1 MKEEYIRESEQGDV
15 PPSEASVSEEEGDF
29 EDSFLREVAHADAL
43 LRVPLPGARMGG
55 GEGRRFEILEEL
67 GGGAMGRVFRARD
80 VELRREVALKFL
92 LPRSARAGQLS
103 GSRLWEEA
111 RAIAQL
117 DHENIVR
124 LFDVSEWRGAPWE
137 PNVPFLVM
145 ECLEGE
151 SLTSVLR
158 RGRPGLRRTLEILD
172 AVAAGLAH
180 AHAHHIVH
188 RDLKPSN
195 VLLTRDGRVKLLD
208 FGLAHL
214 MSSSSPIVPHLPTA
228 GTPAYMAPEQWR
240 GGEQDARTDLWAAG
254 VLMYEMLTGE
264 FPYPFTSLQ
273 ELRERVLSPEPVPA
287 VRERVPELPEEVE
300 RLVAALLVK
309 EPARRLGSASELRTW
324 LRRLEDSLGPWRE
337 TPKFVPP
344 QRRQVTLVSCTLVTS
359 SSNEGWLD
367 PEDASERHAAFHRR
381 CADII
386 QRYEGAIALSIG
398 EEMLACFGYP
408 TAREDDSERA
418 VRAGLQLTRAFQ
430 EESRHLD
437 HPGLAVR
444 VGIHTDEVVFDAL
457 SLDGQGRLPALQGEA
472 PRVAASLSRQ
482 AGASTVLLSGTT
494 WRLVRGAFESEPI
507 GLPPVET
514 YRVLR
519 ERGVASR
526 FERALV
532 AGGLSPLVG
541 RDCEL
546 ERLRGFWTRARDGVG
561 ACLLLSGEA
570 GIGKSRLIQELWER
584 VSPESSYRLRCQC
597 WWQFRNSAF
606 SPLIELLR
614 CFFQFG
620 SDALQ
625 RQKPSEVDARL
636 MALGVPPKLWREIS
650 VLLAAPCTGDD
661 SCLAALEN
669 QKECKRMVLDA
680 LRLLFLRM
688 AEERP
693 VLLVVEDLHWADPS
707 TLELLGLLSEHISKA
722 RLLVV
727 LSARPEFQPSWP
739 PHLGF
744 HPIVLDRLSSES
756 TVALVRGLA
765 RGRSLPEETVSQLV
779 AKTDGIPLFVEE
791 MTRLVLEREP
801 GGHLPP
807 IPVTLRELL
816 LSRLDALPPRQKALA
831 QLCAVVG
838 RGFSHALIS
847 QLLARDEAL
856 LQEDLAG
863 LVSAGLLQRSW
874 EEPGG
879 DAYQFRHALIQ
890 EAAYQSLPRSSRRQH
905 HRRVAQALVERFQDV
920 VSARPEVLAH
930 HYTEAGEYAVA
941 LPHWERAA
949 QMAIVRSASLEA
961 LSHTQQALALLRHL
975 PDRRAY
981 QGDEL
986 RLLNSLGIL
995 LMDIKGYGSPEVER
1009 TYARVLELFRQ
1020 MGDVVPQ
1027 LELLWMGLGAYFSMT
1042 GRFDRMQELAEQLL
1056 LLGQRRKSP
1065 ELIAQGYRMF
1075 STLCFQK
1082 GELDR
1087 ALDYREQVT
1096 WLMSSRSALNGVL
1109 DEKLWSTE
1117 RVDDLVIQSFV
1128 YVLRIQPLESQQCMN
1143 ELLALARGRGHP
1155 VNRVCALIHAA
1166 GIHQLHGDARGT
1178 LRLSEEGLGLASGI
1192 WLQPLVAG
1200 GRALRG
1206 WALTRLGRTREGL
1219 EAMRSGIDQLK
1230 ELGSKAF
1237 MHYFLGLLADVY
1249 LELGRVEE
1257 GLSAVE
1263 AGLRI
1268 SEETGARFFE
1278 AELHR
1283 IHGELLRA
1291 DGREAEAR
1299 CCLLRA
1305 LAVARRQRA
1314 SLFELRATLALARQ
1328 PDMAHPEAAPRRL
1341 ARLCGRFAPDL
1352 DVKELH
1358 EARLLLEQLREGG
1371 REGVSA

>member
-1 MKEEYIRESEQGDV
+1 M
-15 PPSEASVSEEEGDF
+15 PPPGAPVSEEVEDF

-43 LRVPLPGARMGG
+43 LRVPMPGARMGG
-55 GEGRRFEILEEL
+55 REGRRFEILEEL

-80 VELRREVALKFL
+80 VELGREVALKFL
-92 LPRSARAGQLS
+92 LPRNGRAGQLP

-111 RAIAQL
+111 RAIARL

-124 LFDVSEWRGAPWE
+124 LFDVSEWSGAPWE
-137 PNVPFLVM
+137 PRVPFLVM

-158 RGRPGLRRTLEILD
+158 RGRPGLRRTLEILS

-214 MSSSSPIVPHLPTA
+214 MSRTSPLVPHLPTA

-240 GGEQDARTDLWAAG
+240 GGTQDARTDLWAAG
-254 VLMYEMLTGE
+254 ILMYEMLTGE

-273 ELRERVLSPEPVPA
+273 ELRERVLSPDPMPS
-287 VRERVPELPEEVE
+287 VRERAPELPEEVE
-300 RLVAALLVK
+300 RLVAALLIK
-309 EPARRLGSASELRTW
+309 EPSRRLGTASELRTR
-324 LRRLEDSLGPWRE
+324 LRQLEDLLGPWRE
-337 TPKFVPP
+337 TPKLMPL
-344 QRRQVTLVSCTLVTS
+344 QRRQVTLVSCTLVSCS
-359 SSNEGWLD
+359 SGEEWLD
-367 PEDASERHAAFHRR
+367 PEDASERHADFHRR

-398 EEMLACFGYP
+398 GEVLACFGYP
-408 TAREDDSERA
+408 TVREDDSERA
-418 VRAGLQLTRAFQ
+418 VRAGLQLTRSFV
-430 EESRHLD
+430 EEARNPVS
-437 HPGLAVR
+437 PGLAVR

-457 SLDGQGRLPALQGEA
+457 SLNGQGRLPAIQGEA
-472 PRVAASLSRQ
+472 PRVAASLSRRAE
-482 AGASTVLLSGTT
+482 AGTVVLSGTT
-494 WRLVRGAFESEPI
+494 WRLVRGAFESEPL
-507 GLPPVET
+507 GLPSEEA

-519 ERGVASR
+519 EREVASR
-526 FERALV
+526 FERALAV
-532 AGGLSPLVG
+532 GGLSPLVG
-541 RDCEL
+541 REHEL
-546 ERLRGFWTRARDGVG
+546 ARLRGFWARARDGAG

-584 VSPESSYRLRCQC
+584 VSPASNHRLRAQC

-606 SPLIELLR
+606 SPVIELLR
-614 CFFQFG
+614 CFFQLG
-620 SDALQ
+620 PDELQ
-625 RQKPSEVDARL
+625 RRDMREVEARL
-636 MALGVPPKLWREIS
+636 VGLGVPAVLWREIS
-650 VLLAAPCTGDD
+650 VLLSAPCTGDA
-661 SCLAALEN
+661 SCLLSLEN
-669 QKECKRMVLDA
+669 QKECKRIVLEA

-688 AEERP
+688 AEEQP

-707 TLELLGLLSEHISKA
+707 TLELLGLLSEHVSKA
-722 RLLVV
+722 RILLV

-739 PHLGF
+739 PPPGF
-744 HPIVLDRLSSES
+744 HRIALDRLPSES

-765 RGRSLPEETVSQLV
+765 RGRELPQETVSQLV

-801 GGHLPP
+801 GDHLPS
-807 IPVTLRELL
+807 IPVTLHELL

-847 QLLARDEAL
+847 QLLARDETL

-863 LVSAGLLQRSW
+863 LVSAGLLQRSR

-879 DAYQFRHALIQ
+879 DEYQFRHALIQ

-905 HRRVAQALVERFQDV
+905 HRRVAQALVERFQDMV
-920 VSARPEVLAH
+920 NARPEVLAH

-949 QMAIVRSASLEA
+949 QLAVTRSATLEA

-975 PDRRAY
+975 PGRLAH
-981 QGDEL
+981 QADEL
-986 RLLNSLGIL
+986 RLLNGLGIL

-1020 MGDVVPQ
+1020 MGDAAPR
-1027 LELLWMGLGAYFSMT
+1027 LDMLWMGLGAYFSMT
-1042 GRFDRMQELAEQLL
+1042 GRFDRLLELAEQLL
-1056 LLGQRRKSP
+1056 SLGRRRESP

-1075 STLCFQK
+1075 STLYFNK
-1082 GELDR
+1082 GEFDR
-1087 ALDYREQVT
+1087 ALDYREQMT
-1096 WLMSSRSALNGVL
+1096 WLMGSRSSPHGAV
-1109 DEKLWSTE
+1109 DERLWFTE
-1117 RVDDLVIQSFV
+1117 RVDDLVVQSFI
-1128 YVLRIQPLESQQCMN
+1128 YVLRMQPHEAQRLMN
-1143 ELLALARGRGHP
+1143 ELLVLAHGWPDP
-1155 VNRVCALIHAA
+1155 VNKAYALIFAT
-1166 GIHQLHGDARGT
+1166 GVHQLLGDARST
-1178 LRLSEEGLGLASGI
+1178 LRLSEEGLGLVSGI
-1192 WLQPLVAG
+1192 WAQPLVAG
-1200 GRALRG
+1200 ARSQRG
-1206 WALTRLGRTREGL
+1206 WALTRLGRMTEGL
-1219 EAMRSGIDQLK
+1219 EDMRSGIEQMKQL
-1230 ELGSKAF
+1230 GARSF

-1249 LELGRVEE
+1249 LELGQVRE
-1257 GLSAVE
+1257 GLSEVE

-1299 CCLLRA
+1299 CCLLQA

-1314 SLFELRATLALARQ
+1314 TLFELRATLALARQ
-1328 PDMAHPEAAPRRL
+1328 RDRGHPEVALRRL
-1341 ARLCGRFAPDL
+1341 ARLQGRFAPDL

-1358 EARLLLEQLREGG
+1358 EARLLLEQHREEG
-1371 REGVSA
+1371 REGIPA